1 MAYKGRFRMASELVA
16 GILLIAL
23 FVAMVVGVVSYN
35 RRRDTCP
42 KCGDASKPDI
52 PREIGRD
59 PDHGS
64 TELVI
69 CKACGHKWRRMPKIG
84 TEGG

>member
-1 MAYKGRFRMASELVA
+1 MASELVA

-42 KCGDASKPDI
+42 KCGDVSKPVVSMRSSLYPKD
-52 PREIGRD
+52 D
-59 PDHGS
+59 FS
-64 TELVI
+64 ELVV
-69 CKACGHKWRRMPKIG
+69 CKACGHKWKRMPKIDS
-84 TEGG
+84 GGG